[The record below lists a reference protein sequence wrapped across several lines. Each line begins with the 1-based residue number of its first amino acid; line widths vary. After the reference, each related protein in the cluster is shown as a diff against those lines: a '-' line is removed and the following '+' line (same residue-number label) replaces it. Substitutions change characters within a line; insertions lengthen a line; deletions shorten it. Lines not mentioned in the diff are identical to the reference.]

1 MSVIFAVFLL
11 PVAAATNFP
20 YTIPDR
26 WNGGVSTNIC
36 TTPDVKL
43 CGWEMKLVFSVNVQS
58 IAPHDFLL
66 TNAQSNSRVYYIKN
80 QSSNGDRSAGQE
92 LCIGFNADVSGTSPV
107 VISRL
112 VFTKTSSDGQ
122 PCPAT
127 VSGAYADVLGKSILF
142 YEAQRSGPLPS
153 TNRIPWR
160 ADSALNDGSDNNRD
174 LTGGWYDA
182 GDNVK
187 FNFPMAWSTTT
198 LAWGL
203 IQFRAGYQAAG
214 ELTNVYDSL
223 RWPLD
228 YLLKCWDSDHNEYWA
243 QVGDGYADHSQWT
256 RPEDMTAARPS
267 YKVTIGSPGSDVTGE
282 TAAAFA
288 AASIAFRSE
297 DQGYSARLLQNAR
310 SLYDF
315 AYNNSG
321 TYTDSVPAGD
331 FYNSWSGFTDDL
343 CWASAWLYN
352 ATGETV
358 YKERAMELISSNDQV
373 EFSWDN
379 KNVGCQLLMYEANH
393 SDAALKALVENFVN
407 RYRSSVTKTPTCE
420 LSWYAKWGTLRYTA
434 NAALIAMV
442 AADVGIEDTKYR
454 EWALSQ
460 IDYMLGANE
469 AGRSYVVGYG
479 NYPPQRPHH
488 RASSCSSDLN
498 QPCNWNDYNNPGP
511 NPNVLTGALVGGPDN
526 GGNYA
531 DARSDY
537 IRNEVACDYN
547 AGFQSVLAGLVDLQA
562 RGKLPAHTNPCFK

>member
-1 MSVIFAVFLL
+1 MSVVFAVFLL

-66 TNAQSNSRVYYIKN
+66 TNPQSNSRVYYIKN

-92 LCIGFNADVSGTSPV
+92 LCIGFNADISGTSPV

-142 YEAQRSGPLPS
+142 YEAQRSGHLPS

-297 DQGYSARLLQNAR
+297 GIRKLFHKD
-310 SLYDF
+310 
-315 AYNNSG
+315 
-321 TYTDSVPAGD
+321 T
-331 FYNSWSGFTDDL
+331 
-343 CWASAWLYN
+343 
-352 ATGETV
+352 
-358 YKERAMELISSNDQV
+358 
-373 EFSWDN
+373 
-379 KNVGCQLLMYEANH
+379 LLMYEANP
-393 SDAALKALVENFVN
+393 SDAGLKARVENFVN

-442 AADVGIEDTKYR
+442 AADVGIEETKYR

-479 NYPPQRPHH
+479 NNPPQRPHH

-526 GGNYA
+526 GGNYT